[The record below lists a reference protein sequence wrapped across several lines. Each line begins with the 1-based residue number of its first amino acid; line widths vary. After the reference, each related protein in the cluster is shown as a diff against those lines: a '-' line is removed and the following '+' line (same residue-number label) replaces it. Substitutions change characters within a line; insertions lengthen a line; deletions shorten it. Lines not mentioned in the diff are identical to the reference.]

1 MCGRYTRRASGKD
14 LLDYYNLPVI
24 EDDEELADVRLA
36 PSMDCRPGS
45 MQPVVSVD
53 ESGERRLMLMR
64 WGFNMTIQGKVK
76 TIFNTKSEGVLESK
90 LWKSRV
96 KTRCIVP
103 ASAFIEW
110 PNKVKTEIGL
120 RGQDVISF
128 AGLWSM
134 WTNPR
139 TNAVEP
145 TFSIFTTE
153 PNHVMQSIHNRQP
166 VILNPGEYETWIQ
179 PSERPP
185 VHLLRVFPEEN
196 MVVTRVQQKLGTAI
210 QKELFD

>member
-1 MCGRYTRRASGKD
+1 MG
-14 LLDYYNLPVI
+14 YYNLPVI
-24 EDDEELADVRLA
+24 EDDCSDIRLS

-45 MQPVVSVD
+45 LQPVVSVD
-53 ESGERRLMLMR
+53 ENGERQVVVMR

-76 TIFNTKSEGVLESK
+76 TVFNAKSEGVLESK

-103 ASAFIEW
+103 ASSFIEW

-120 RGQDVISF
+120 SGQDVIGF
-128 AGLWSM
+128 AGLWGM
-134 WTNPR
+134 WTNLR
-139 TNAVEP
+139 TNEAEP

-153 PNHVMQSIHNRQP
+153 PNSVMESIHNRQP
-166 VILNPGEYETWIQ
+166 VILNPGEYEEWIQ
-179 PSERPP
+179 TSERPP

-196 MVVTRVQQKLGTAI
+196 MIVAPVELEAAPLI
-210 QKELFD
+210 QKGLFD